1 MGPKLSVI
9 TINYND
15 VEGLRNT
22 MKSVFCQSFSDF
34 EYIAVDGGSTDG
46 SLDVIREFQAHNT
59 GSDQGANFKF
69 QWISEPD
76 SGIYNAMN
84 KGILRSN
91 GDYCFFLNSGDYFVS
106 QNVLKNV
113 MQIQSGEDLLFG
125 NMLVCLNGK
134 VIEKCTGKPILTFM
148 DLYLSII
155 KHQASFIKRS
165 LFDKFGLYNE
175 SNKIVSD
182 WEFFIK
188 TVGLQNASYR
198 YIDEDI
204 TFFDNNGI
212 SNNSRVICI
221 SERNKIL
228 ENNIPPM
235 ILADY
240 WYYEKYEFLRPA
252 FKYKLTLFALRI
264 IAKCAKEFE
273 RFRKKQ

>member
-1 MGPKLSVI
+1 
-9 TINYND
+9 
-15 VEGLRNT
+15 
-22 MKSVFCQSFSDF
+22 MKSVYCQTFSDF
-34 EYIAVDGGSTDG
+34 EYIVVDGGSTDG
-46 SLDVIREFQAHNT
+46 SLSVIREFQALN
-59 GSDQGANFKF
+59 SVINQGISREFR
-69 QWISEPD
+69 WISEPD

-91 GDYCFFLNSGDYFVS
+91 GEYCFFLNSGDYFVS

-113 MQIQSGEDLLFG
+113 MQVQTGEEILFG

-134 VIEKCTGKPILTFM
+134 VVEKSTGKPMLTFM

-155 KHQASFIKRS
+155 KHQASFIKRN

-204 TFFDNNGI
+204 TFFDNGGI
-212 SNNSRVICI
+212 SNNSNIVCLA
-221 SERNKIL
+221 ERNKIL

-235 ILADY
+235 ILSDY
-240 WYYEKYEFLRPA
+240 RYYEKYAFLRPA
-252 FKYKLTLFALRI
+252 FKYKLTLFALRV
-264 IAKCAKEFE
+264 IAKFAKEFE